1 LLALICLYGCG
12 TTGVDEGGLPQP
24 QIDAQAVPLATQ
36 APVQEPQPEIDA
48 DTLADFERAL
58 ALMRGSDYASAQTIL
73 EALTEQH
80 PELAGPWVNLGLV
93 HLAQNREEPARAT
106 LQAALVANPYN
117 CDAHNQL
124 GVLARQQGAYDEA
137 ERHYR
142 TCLDV
147 RADYAP
153 AYLNLAILYELYMGR
168 FADALL
174 AYQDYQLALP
184 QPDSRVSGWMMD
196 LERRI
201 SALATR

>member
-1 LLALICLYGCG
+1 
-12 TTGVDEGGLPQP
+12 
-24 QIDAQAVPLATQ
+24 
-36 APVQEPQPEIDA
+36 
-48 DTLADFERAL
+48 
-58 ALMRGSDYASAQTIL
+58 
-73 EALTEQH
+73 
-80 PELAGPWVNLGLV
+80 
-93 HLAQNREEPARAT
+93 
-106 LQAALVANPYN
+106 
-117 CDAHNQL
+117 
-124 GVLARQQGAYDEA
+124 
-137 ERHYR
+137 
-142 TCLDV
+142 V